1 MTFTPPETFRPIG
14 QILATD
20 VLPALYRAQNQPL
33 RIFCLGVASHDA
45 GGDAERVDRVI
56 PLGEFPTPE
65 EAMSLASLRMSRG
78 EICTG
83 SDNFQLFCPRI
94 MFIQDR
100 AQRLVLASEIR
111 AGIILWQQPVSS
123 DTEARQIV
131 TEASKLRGMAFR
143 ASDPAEARALRY
155 CAAVLECRLVD
166 PIWRETA
173 ADLVRLPQ
181 AA

>member
-1 MTFTPPETFRPIG
+1 MTFIHPETFRSIG
-14 QILATD
+14 QILAANL
-20 VLPALYRAQNQPL
+20 LPALYRAQNLPL
-33 RIFCLGVASHDA
+33 RISCLAVASYDA

-56 PLGEFPTPE
+56 PLGECPTPE
-65 EAMSLASLRMSRG
+65 EAMSLASLRMSSG

-83 SDNFQLFCPRI
+83 SDSFQLFCPRI

-100 AQRLVLASEIR
+100 ERGLVLAGEIR

-123 DTEARQIV
+123 DTAARQIV

-143 ASDPAEARALRY
+143 ASDPAESRALRY
-155 CAAVLECRLVD
+155 RAAVLECRLVD

-173 ADLVRLPQ
+173 ADLLRLPQ